1 MKVNKEQYRVIIN
14 ALKKLKQE
22 PEDIPWDADF
32 STWYSWSH
40 QTREKAI
47 AELWKIIEHNEE
59 LWLD

>member
-22 PEDIPWDADF
+22 PENIPADGDF
-32 STWYSWSH
+32 NTWYDWS
-40 QTREKAI
+40 QEVRERAI
-47 AELWKIIEHNEE
+47 AELWKIIEQNEE